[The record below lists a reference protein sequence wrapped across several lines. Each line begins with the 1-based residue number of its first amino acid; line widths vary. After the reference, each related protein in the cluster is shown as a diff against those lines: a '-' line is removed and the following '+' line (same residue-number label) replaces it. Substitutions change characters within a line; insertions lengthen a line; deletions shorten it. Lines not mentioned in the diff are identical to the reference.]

1 MGCPLHLSADPV
13 FYQPLLRDQKLNTEQ
28 WRQIL
33 TRAQQQGM
41 TALVLQWGQYGDV
54 RFYTADGPSAALL
67 HALEQLQIPLWLG
80 LYAAPDYFQQMEQPQ
95 PEKQQYFKQQL
106 ALSLQVRRYWLTVLK
121 QQPLVLKGWYLP
133 MELNDT
139 DFTPLSYLHWLKQ
152 ELQSVSLLIDQPLA
166 ISLYFNGKLEPT
178 SWLSAA
184 QQLKTDR
191 MQIWVQ
197 DGAGAALVSE
207 TQRQQFLAMLPCT
220 VPLIRELF
228 RQNSAPDGIFKGRT
242 LTASERQAKQ
252 DTCHPSVYFELR
264 YMDAAAGLLP
274 LTEPE

>member
-1 MGCPLHLSADPV
+1 MACPLPASAAAV
-13 FYQPLLRDQKLNTEQ
+13 FYQPLLRDQKLTTVQ

-67 HALEQLQIPLWLG
+67 QALEQLQIPLWLG
-80 LYAAPDYFQQMEQPQ
+80 LYAAPDYFQQMEQP
-95 PEKQQYFKQQL
+95 EKQQYFKQQL
-106 ALSLQVRRYWLTVLK
+106 ALSLQVRRQWLALLK

-139 DFTPLSYLHWLKQ
+139 DFTPASYLHWLKQ
-152 ELQSVSLLIDQPLA
+152 QLQSVSLLIDQPLA
-166 ISLYFNGKLEPT
+166 ISLYFNGKLEPK
-178 SWLSAA
+178 SWLAA
-184 QQLKTDR
+184 ANQLNTER

-207 TQRQQFLAMLPCT
+207 TQRQQFLALLPCAI
-220 VPLIRELF
+220 PLIREQF
-228 RQNSAPDGIFKGRT
+228 RQSSASAERFQGRA
-242 LTASERQAKQ
+242 LTALEKLAEQKS
-252 DTCHPSVYFELR
+252 CHPSVYFELR
-264 YMDAAAGLLP
+264 YMDAAKGLLP
-274 LTEPE
+274 LSEPE